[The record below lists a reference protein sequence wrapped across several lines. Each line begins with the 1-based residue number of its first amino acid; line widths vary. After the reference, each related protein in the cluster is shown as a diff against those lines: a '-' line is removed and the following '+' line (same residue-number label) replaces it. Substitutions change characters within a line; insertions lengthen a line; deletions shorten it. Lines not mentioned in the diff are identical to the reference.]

1 MYDKI
6 SILMTDNN
14 TENLMI
20 DRDYQYSRPLDVHRW
35 SEHHEVSGFVDYVYE
50 TYVKNVGNKNI
61 QKKHLKVVLLDLY
74 VAWLNDPD
82 LNIGVHMTT
91 GAYSDGTVFNKG
103 KSRYN
108 ELNIKVSTIEIVHR
122 LHDAGLIGLK
132 GGWQDAGGRGFL
144 TRIWPTDKL
153 TKLFEDAA
161 FGEFDIGY
169 TDNRETIILRDEE
182 KDEVEYTDKTHIKQ
196 MRLAVQQYNKL
207 LEKTFIDIQSVDK
220 PARIELPEGKRRRRS
235 NRRVFVNITHH
246 DKFVR
251 RIFNNKSFSDGGRF
265 YGGWWQRIDSK
276 FRKDIR
282 LNNSPTVEIDY
293 SALHVILAYAEAGID
308 YWQTT
313 SKDPYDLPVR
323 GVNNPEHCRDI
334 AKLFLLLSLNA
345 SDEKKLYNAF
355 RNELDYDKYP
365 YEFLNDVL
373 SELLD
378 TIKEHH
384 QAISHLICSG
394 AGLRLMNIDSRI
406 CDYVIADFV
415 RTDTPILTVHDS
427 FIVPIG
433 HEDRLNQLMKE
444 AFEDVTHKVGIK
456 AKFNQNLTK
465 TQLYVHGAQDRDWF
479 LRMISWMGKGNP
491 TNGYQRRLARHR
503 KYFGQ

>member
-1 MYDKI
+1 
-6 SILMTDNN
+6 MT
-14 TENLMI
+14 
-20 DRDYQYSRPLDVHRW
+20 DRDYQHSRPLDVHRW
-35 SEHHEVSGFVDYVYE
+35 SEHPEASKFVNFVYD
-50 TYVKNVGNKNI
+50 TYLNI
-61 QKKHLKVVLLDLY
+61 QSNENQRIKKKHLKVVLLDLY

-82 LNIGVHMTT
+82 LNIAVHMTT
-91 GAYSDGTVFNKG
+91 GAYSDGTVFKKG

-108 ELNIKVSTIEIVHR
+108 ELNIKVSTIEVVHR
-122 LHDAGLIGLK
+122 LLEAELIGFQK
-132 GGWQDAGGRGFL
+132 GFEGSPEWQGYIS
-144 TRIWPTDKL
+144 RIWPTNKL
-153 TKLFEDAA
+153 AKLFENAA
-161 FGEFDIGY
+161 FGEFDVGY
-169 TDNRETIILRDEE
+169 DEVRETIILSDEN
-182 KDEVEYTDKTHIKQ
+182 KNEVEYNDTEDVRR
-196 MRLAVQQYNKL
+196 MRSAVEKYNKL

-220 PARIELPEGKRRRRS
+220 PARIELPRGKRRRRN

-251 RIFNNKSFSDGGRF
+251 RIFNNKSFFDGGRF

-365 YEFLNDVL
+365 YEFSNDVL
-373 SELLD
+373 SALLD

-384 QAISHLICSG
+384 LDISHLICSG

-406 CDYVIADFV
+406 CDYVIAGFV
-415 RTDTPILTVHDS
+415 ETGTPILTVHDS

-444 AFEDVTHKVGIK
+444 AFEDVTDKVGIK
-456 AKFNQNLTK
+456 AKYNQNLTK
-465 TQLYVHGAQDRDWF
+465 TQLSVHGAQDRDWY
-479 LRMISWMGKGNP
+479 LRVVNWITKGNP
-491 TNGYQRRLARHR
+491 TNGYQRRLERHR
-503 KYFGQ
+503 EHFG